1 MRLLTIVLT
10 IYSYKQLYAYTYQ
23 INLQQIIMFLLTK
36 YGQVCTNSQ
45 KTRIHILTKYGQV
58 CTNSQRTHTY
68 TYQIWSS
75 MYQFAINTY
84 ILIPNMIKYVP
95 ICNKYV
101 LTYQIWS
108 SMYQFATNTYQ
119 FVNTYIFANTYVFTE
134 YVPIRINIYHF
145 YPLYVHIYY

>member
-1 MRLLTIVLT
+1 MHYVTT

-36 YGQVCTNSQ
+36 YGRVCTNSQ
-45 KTRIHILTKYGQV
+45 KHVHILTKYGQI
-58 CTNSQRTHTY
+58 CTNSQRIHTY

-75 MYQFAINTY
+75 MYQFAMNTY

-119 FVNTYIFANTYVFTE
+119 FVNTYILQIRTYLPNTYQFALICTILSFICT
-134 YVPIRINIYHF
+134 YLLLIRTY
-145 YPLYVHIYY
+145 

>member
-1 MRLLTIVLT
+1 
-10 IYSYKQLYAYTYQ
+10 
-23 INLQQIIMFLLTK
+23 MFLLTK
-36 YGQVCTNSQ
+36 YGQICTNSQ
-45 KTRIHILTKYGQV
+45 KHVYLPNMVKYVQFVTNTIYLPKYGQI

-75 MYQFAINTY
+75 MYQFAMNTY

-119 FVNTYIFANTYVFTE
+119 FVNTYIFANTVFTE
-134 YVPIRINIYHF
+134 YVPIRINMYHF

>member
-1 MRLLTIVLT
+1 MVKYVPIRKKHVHI
-10 IYSYKQLYAYTYQ
+10 
-23 INLQQIIMFLLTK
+23 LTK
-36 YGQVCTNSQ
+36 YASMYQFVTNTYIYLPNMV
-45 KTRIHILTKYGQV
+45 KYVPIRKEHVHILTKYGQV
-58 CTNSQRTHTY
+58 CTNSQRIHIY

-84 ILIPNMIKYVP
+84 ILIPNTIKYVP

-134 YVPIRINIYHF
+134 YVPIRINMYHF